1 MIRFFLTIL
10 FVTVQSFVTL
20 QASAANQSDE
30 AVADMISGKE
40 SVKIKKQKELSV
52 LQDQIAKCFPKLE
65 GYKSVKAFKDLY
77 TRLDKQF
84 ILLNETTLAAEVIY
98 KSNDQVYK
106 LKVDNNKI
114 SWYEIADDGTA
125 QIKQFDAKQKVTTV
139 RGKIKQMTLN
149 TQIQEEWADYAEKR
163 ENGLSIEYSVRQ
175 GEMTKIKVVDSK
187 NKHELNCEKKS
198 AVEVCFCSF

>member
-1 MIRFFLTIL
+1 MMRFFLIIL
-10 FVTVQSFVTL
+10 FVVVHNCLPLLAFAETQSY
-20 QASAANQSDE
+20 Q
-30 AVADMISGKE
+30 AVADQISGKE

-77 TRLDKQF
+77 ARLDKQF

-98 KSNDQVYK
+98 KSNDQLYK

-149 TQIQEEWADYAEKR
+149 TQVQEEWADYAEKR
-163 ENGLSIEYSVRQ
+163 ENGLSLEYSVRQ
-175 GEMTKIKVVDSK
+175 GEMSKIKVVDSK
-187 NKHELNCEKKS
+187 NKHELSCEKRS
-198 AVEVCFCSF
+198 AVDVCFCSF